1 MAYENLSVEVED
13 GVALDAR
20 RIEELDAAFA
30 DLVAAKDVREG
41 MRAFLEKRA
50 SACRGR

>member
-20 RIEELDAAFA
+20 TIEELDAAFA
-30 DLVAAKDVREG
+30 DLVAAEDAREG
-41 MRAFLEKRA
+41 TRAFLEKRA
-50 SACRGR
+50 PAFRGR